1 MKFSAALNKVPLRQ
15 KQDMPVDG
23 KIEEMTALPLV
34 DGLVV
39 LQTSRPEDVSTRPRR
54 PRLPP
59 GSRSASAP
67 ASVRETPTT
76 GSPIE
81 DREHPVSSTGP
92 SRPLRRA
99 PTVELVCNRAYRPTG
114 GPEYVKLLAKY
125 KLLKT
130 DKHQGLVVAR
140 FVNAGS
146 RAWRKPEIIKVSQFS
161 AKGNQ
166 EFLAEI
172 TIGTSRGAP
181 QSKSVSESQLLTVC
195 SLES

>member
-1 MKFSAALNKVPLRQ
+1 
-15 KQDMPVDG
+15 VDG

-67 ASVRETPTT
+67 ASLRETPTT